1 MRAIVVL
8 SLLLAACGSASPE
21 MSEAEGSGGTP
32 APAAGTGGTGVAGG
46 TGGAAVVAGTGG
58 QSSAGSGGA
67 MHDVGSGGMNGAE
80 PMMQVDAGMMMGTGG
95 SAGTAPDLEP
105 YKASITVPNVA
116 SGAEGTVCVQVRLDN
131 AMPINVVKLH
141 NTLSTASHHF
151 IVSKVTDP
159 QSGEQANAP
168 CQGFRA
174 ATKGE
179 PLSISQKKD
188 DVIVL
193 PDGVAYALGASQVM
207 NLELHYLNTASD
219 AVDVTAQTEL
229 YPAEAGAQV
238 QEATV
243 MLIGTAQISIGP
255 HMTASSG
262 AKYAALPA
270 GMDGAKFFAITGHTH
285 RLGTSVK
292 VSAASGPDDTGSLLY
307 APEPFMWDAP
317 EMKHLDP
324 AVDAPPGFSFECEW
338 NNPSDDMIGFGES
351 ALDEMC
357 FFWAYYYPK
366 KPVAKGFIDGMD
378 LGQILGRLP

>member
-1 MRAIVVL
+1 MLVA
-8 SLLLAACGSASPE
+8 AACGPSAQSPDKQSGA
-21 MSEAEGSGGTP
+21 MVSSPAPAGGAGMAAAPNGSGGAQASGSGGQLGAGSGGSMHQVMSGSGGMGSAEPMMQPDAGSLT
-32 APAAGTGGTGVAGG
+32 GTGGTG
-46 TGGAAVVAGTGG
+46 
-58 QSSAGSGGA
+58 SAT
-67 MHDVGSGGMNGAE
+67 E
-80 PMMQVDAGMMMGTGG
+80 
-95 SAGTAPDLEP
+95 LKP
-105 YKASITVPNVA
+105 YTASITVPNVA
-116 SGAEGTVCVQVRLDN
+116 SGTEGTVCVQVRLDN
-131 AMPINVVKLH
+131 AMPINVIKLH

-193 PDGVAYALGASQVM
+193 PDGVAYGLGASQVV
-207 NLELHYLNTASD
+207 NLELHYINTSSD
-219 AVDVTAQTEL
+219 PVDVMASTEL
-229 YPAEAGAQV
+229 YPAAADAQV

-255 HMTASSG
+255 HMMASSG
-262 AKYAALPA
+262 TKYAALPA

-285 RLGTSVK
+285 RFGTSVK
-292 VSAASGPDDTGSLLY
+292 VSAASGPSDAGSLLY

-338 NNPSDDMIGFGES
+338 NNPSDDTIKFGES